1 MAKRMRK
8 VSKRKVSKRKV
19 SKRRTHRCRNNK
31 VKAYKRNT
39 IRRRGSMLG
48 GNMKFKIK
56 PIYSPSST
64 YKGTGWVREQYTTL
78 DPGYD
83 ERQILMHGFYDKSDS
98 LNLPGVMKEL
108 SVAGNGKGYWS
119 FAIWEG
125 WKRHY
130 KLLKEGD
137 SVVDKLHRRGLPN
150 KTLYILF
157 KGVGGWFSDGKKVVD
172 ENGTEQRCVKK

>member
-1 MAKRMRK
+1 
-8 VSKRKVSKRKV
+8 
-19 SKRRTHRCRNNK
+19 
-31 VKAYKRNT
+31 
-39 IRRRGSMLG
+39 MLG

-78 DPGYD
+78 DTGYD
-83 ERQILMHGFYDKSDS
+83 EKLIQMHGFYQKADS
-98 LNLPGVMKEL
+98 LNLPGVAREL
-108 SVAGNGKGYWS
+108 SVAGDGKGYWS

-125 WKRHY
+125 WERRY
-130 KLLKEGD
+130 KLLKEED
-137 SVVDKLHRRGLPN
+137 TVVAALHRWGLPN

-172 ENGTEQRCVKK
+172 ANGKEQRCVKK